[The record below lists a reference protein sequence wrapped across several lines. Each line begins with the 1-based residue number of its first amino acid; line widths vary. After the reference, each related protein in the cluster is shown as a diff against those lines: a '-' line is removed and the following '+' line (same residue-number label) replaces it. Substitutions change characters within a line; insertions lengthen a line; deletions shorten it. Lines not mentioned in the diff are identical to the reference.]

1 MIMII
6 KVLCSDKAHPVYS
19 YLEKWKSRQVDHEIM
34 LINRLADVGA
44 GGDILF
50 LVSCTE
56 LVTEEMRKKFRYTL
70 VLHASD
76 LPHGRGWSP
85 HIWDI
90 VNGRKEITLSLLNA
104 EDKIDSGDIWK
115 KIKIPLTG
123 YELYDEIN
131 EKLFQAELGMLDWA
145 CENIEWA
152 VPVPQ
157 AQSGSS
163 YNRKRTPVDSTLDID
178 KSLRSQFNL
187 VRVCDPERYPALINI
202 DGHKFKLIL
211 IRDENE

>member
-1 MIMII
+1 M
-6 KVLCSDKAHPVYS
+6 
-19 YLEKWKSRQVDHEIM
+19 
-34 LINRLADVGA
+34 
-44 GGDILF
+44 
-50 LVSCTE
+50 
-56 LVTEEMRKKFRYTL
+56 
-70 VLHASD
+70 
-76 LPHGRGWSP
+76 
-85 HIWDI
+85 
-90 VNGRKEITLSLLNA
+90 SLLNA

-131 EKLFQAELGMLDWA
+131 EKLFQAELEMLDWA

-157 AQSGSS
+157 AQSGGS
-163 YNRKRTPVDSTLDID
+163 YNRKRAPVDSTLDID

-187 VRVCDPERYPALINI
+187 IRVCDPERYPALINI
-202 DGHKFKLIL
+202 DGHKFKIIL